1 MLQINKITI
10 EKEVTGVDGVFT
22 YNISYKTVDNIL
34 QGVVC
39 EVKKTVTSIMDGPE
53 GPIEVGSIVSIGS
66 IKEAGGMTN
75 VEIATTEPV
84 SVILAKFEEYVVE
97 ITALI

>member
-39 EVKKTVTSIMDGPE
+39 EVKKIVTSIVESPE
-53 GPIEVGSIVSIGS
+53 GPVEVGGVVSIGS
-66 IKEAGGMTN
+66 IRQAGGMTN
-75 VEIATTEPV
+75 VEISTTEPV
-84 SVILAKFEEYVVE
+84 SVIMAKFAEYVVE